1 MKKNIAIFIHSFGKG
16 GAEKV
21 ASTLVDSFDKT
32 NSVILVLL
40 RDEIVCA
47 VPKGVE
53 KVVLKGGIFQKIF
66 AYKKLCEA
74 KNIDISLSFLT
85 LPNLIAIGSKIIG
98 NKAKIFISEHTVQS
112 IWRRDERVFYA
123 IKFLIISIF
132 YRFADKT
139 ITVSKKI
146 AQDLVKNFF
155 CNEKKI
161 ITIYNPFDIE
171 AIIKKSQEEAKDIA
185 FDKKIT
191 FISIGT
197 LYKVKNFP
205 LIISSFAE
213 IKEKNSQLLILGEGE
228 DLEELK
234 KLVQELNLQNRVYL
248 LGFQTNPYKYLAKSD
263 IFVLG
268 SNQEGLPNVI
278 IEALACGCA
287 VVSTDCTAGPREIL
301 APKSDFDKKIKNE
314 IELAEFGILTPVG
327 MEERMIEALN
337 AMIEKKESY
346 RSKALIR
353 AIDFSL
359 KNGIDKYKREMDV

>member
-171 AIIKKSQEEAKDIA
+171 QIIKKSQEEAKDIA